1 VLVAKT
7 IYDSSWILWVLLFF
21 IVVAIL
27 GRLLA
32 RRR

>member
-1 VLVAKT
+1 MVLAKT

-21 IVVAIL
+21 AVLAVA
-27 GRLLA
+27 GRLLG